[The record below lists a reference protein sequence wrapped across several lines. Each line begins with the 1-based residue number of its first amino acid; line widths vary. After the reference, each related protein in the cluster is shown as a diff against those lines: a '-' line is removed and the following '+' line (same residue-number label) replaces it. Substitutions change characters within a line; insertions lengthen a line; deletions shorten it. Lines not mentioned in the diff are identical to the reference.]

1 MKDILL
7 VDDDPIILTMVAAN
21 LRAAGYRVSTAKDG
35 IEAVQ
40 HLRDHR
46 TGIVISDWSMPRMD
60 GLQLCEEV
68 RRRSADGYIYFILL
82 TTHQKASERVRGLAS
97 GADDLLNKPFDPREL
112 LERVRIAERILQL
125 ETREALIFAMA
136 KLAESR
142 DEDTGQ
148 HLERVQRY
156 SHVLCRELAIDSQY
170 SEQVTPEFM
179 RLVYQTCPLHDIGK
193 VGIPDAILQKPGR
206 LTPEEFEIMKR
217 HVTIGADAIRA
228 TLEHSP
234 SASFLQFA
242 LDIAQSHHEKFDGT
256 GYPHGLKGNQIPLAA
271 RIVALAD
278 VYDALTTKRVYKD
291 AFPHSK
297 ADAIIAS
304 GSGQHF
310 DPVIVQAYR
319 KAEVDFDTIRITL
332 ADNEPKAPL
341 GLPPGQAIGC
351 APIAAPW
358 PGNLPAITSA
368 TTIY

>member
-1 MKDILL
+1 
-7 VDDDPIILTMVAAN
+7 
-21 LRAAGYRVSTAKDG
+21 
-35 IEAVQ
+35 
-40 HLRDHR
+40 
-46 TGIVISDWSMPRMD
+46 
-60 GLQLCEEV
+60 
-68 RRRSADGYIYFILL
+68 
-82 TTHQKASERVRGLAS
+82 
-97 GADDLLNKPFDPREL
+97 
-112 LERVRIAERILQL
+112 
-125 ETREALIFAMA
+125 
-136 KLAESR
+136 
-142 DEDTGQ
+142 
-148 HLERVQRY
+148 
-156 SHVLCRELAIDSQY
+156 
-170 SEQVTPEFM
+170 M

-256 GYPHGLKGNQIPLAA
+256 GYPHRLKGNQIPLAA

-297 ADAIIAS
+297 ADAIIAE
-304 GSGQHF
+304 GSGKHF

-319 KAEVDFDTIRITL
+319 RAEVDFDTIRITL
-332 ADNEPKAPL
+332 GDNEPKAPL
-341 GLPPGQAIGC
+341 GLPPGQAIRC

-358 PGNLPAITSA
+358 PGNLPTITPA
-368 TTIY
+368 TTNY